1 MSLHEVKQ
9 FLKANDR
16 LPLTKKMK
24 VILTGGYKPREECE
38 CGYKL
43 LDLINQN
50 TKKIN
55 EKGIILQCPECGRKY
70 MLGTKGK

>member
-24 VILTGGYKPREECE
+24 VILTGGYKPSKTCE
-38 CGYKL
+38 CGYQL
-43 LDLINQN
+43 LDLMNQN
-50 TKKIN
+50 VTKIT
-55 EKGIILQCPECGRKY
+55 EKGVILQCPDCGRKY
-70 MLGTKGK
+70 MLGTKG